1 MRPFPPSGPPQNASP
16 GERER
21 RKRFRKGHRGEWL
34 AAWALRLKGFRI
46 LAVRH
51 RTPVGEI
58 DLIARRGDLVAIVE
72 VKARATLLAAMDA
85 VSPAAQRRIE
95 AAADLWLA
103 KQRDH
108 ARLSLRFD
116 IVAVL
121 PRRWPV
127 HVPDAWRGG

>member
-1 MRPFPPSGPPQNASP
+1 MREARG
-16 GERER
+16 GEPDGKRQGLAKRREG
-21 RKRFRKGHRGEWL
+21 FAKGHRGEWW
-34 AAWALRLKGFRI
+34 AAWALRLKGYRI

-51 RTPVGEI
+51 RTKLGEI
-58 DLIARRGDLVAIVE
+58 DLVARRGDTVAIVE
-72 VKARATLLAAMDA
+72 VKARATLAQAMDA
-85 VSPAAQRRIE
+85 VTPAAQRRIE

-103 KQRDH
+103 RQRDH

-127 HVPDAWRGG
+127 HVKDAWRAR

>member
-1 MRPFPPSGPPQNASP
+1 MTSPAGPLHSTAPS

-21 RKRFRKGHRGEWL
+21 RRRFRKGHRSEWL
-34 AAWALRLKGFRI
+34 AAWALRLKGYRI
-46 LAVRH
+46 LAVRY

-58 DLIARRGDLVAIVE
+58 DVIARRGDLVAIVE
-72 VKARATLLAAMDA
+72 VKARTTLAAAMDA
-85 VSPAAQRRIE
+85 VGPAAQRRIA

-103 KQRDH
+103 RQRDH

-127 HVPDAWRGG
+127 HVPDAWRGR